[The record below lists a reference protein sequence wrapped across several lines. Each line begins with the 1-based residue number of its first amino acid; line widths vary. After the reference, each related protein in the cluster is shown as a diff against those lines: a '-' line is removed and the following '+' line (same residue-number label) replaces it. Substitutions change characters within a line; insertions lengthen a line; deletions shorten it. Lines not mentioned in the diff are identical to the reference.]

1 VEPSDADHPLWRLP
15 NVIVSPHS
23 AASTEE
29 GLARMARFAAQNILD
44 CLDGRPDPGMMV
56 NPQLATNRA

>member
-1 VEPSDADHPLWRLP
+1 
-15 NVIVSPHS
+15 
-23 AASTEE
+23 
-29 GLARMARFAAQNILD
+29 MARFAAQNILD